1 MASETGGRSY
11 SLTEL
16 FAIKFV
22 LGDVLVIAAFVLAGP
37 VYGVVT
43 LALLVLSFIL
53 VWYLTRSEETDDVQ
67 ARSAE
72 TDADRTATE
81 SASADDDD
89 RDPVTRLQERYA
101 AGELSDAEF
110 EAKLER
116 LIDSNERADRA
127 GIDTEDLEFGSGS
140 DSGPEPELE
149 RSD

>member
-37 VYGVVT
+37 VYGVLT

-53 VWYLTRSEETDDVQ
+53 VWGLTRSEETDDAQ

-72 TDADRTATE
+72 TDADRTAT
-81 SASADDDD
+81 ASAAADD
-89 RDPVTRLQERYA
+89 RDPVTQLQERYA
-101 AGELSDAEF
+101 AGDLSDEEF

-116 LIDSNERADRA
+116 LIDANERADRA
-127 GIDTEDLEFGSGS
+127 GVDTEDLELGAGS
-140 DSGPEPELE
+140 DPEPEPELE